1 MKKEVIFH
9 PGGTVPWP
17 RAVKAGNW
25 ISIVAA
31 GIDAKGVVVSA
42 DFEAQLDFT
51 YSEMKKTLDSL
62 GSSIENIVQMTIYLV
77 DMERDLPKVSAIR
90 KKYIPDDKF
99 PAVAAIGTTQLAPM
113 DPPLLVEISCSAIIP
128 DE

>member
-1 MKKEVIFH
+1 MKKEVIPH
-9 PGGTVPWP
+9 TDGTVPWP

-51 YSEMKKTLDSL
+51 YGEMKKTLDSL

-77 DMERDLPKVSAIR
+77 NMERDLPKVSAIR
-90 KKYIPDDKF
+90 RKYIPDDKF

-113 DPPLLVEISCSAIIP
+113 DPPLLLEISCWAIIP